1 MHILLI
7 DDDSI
12 RTHPL
17 VHYIKNVTEWEI
29 DWAKSPAEA
38 LEKISDNSVNY
49 NAVLLDVMMPPD
61 ESIDRL
67 EGDMGFGS
75 GLALLPR
82 LSSMLAADVPV
93 IVYSTR
99 QDLDFLNDDE
109 RVAAYIIKPVS
120 PQDVADK
127 IRELTA

>member
-38 LEKISDNSVNY
+38 IAKISDDSVNY

-93 IVYSTR
+93 IVYSAR

>member
-1 MHILLI
+1 MRILLI

-38 LEKISDNSVNY
+38 LEKLSDDSANY
-49 NAVLLDVMMPPD
+49 NAILLDVMMPPD

-67 EGDMGFGS
+67 AGDMGFGS
-75 GLALLPR
+75 GLALLPK
-82 LSSMLAADVPV
+82 LSAMLGENVPV
-93 IVYSTR
+93 IVYSAR
-99 QDLDFLNDDE
+99 QDLDFLHDDD

-120 PQDVADK
+120 AKDVADK